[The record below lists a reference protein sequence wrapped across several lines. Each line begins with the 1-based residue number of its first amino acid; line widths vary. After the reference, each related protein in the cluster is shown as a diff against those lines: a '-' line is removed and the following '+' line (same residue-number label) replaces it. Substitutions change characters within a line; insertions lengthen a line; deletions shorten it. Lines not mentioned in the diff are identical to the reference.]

1 MKAFATHQRL
11 FKLMCI
17 WPLADDSSLWKKIL
31 ITVLGVTVVLSEVL
45 GLLASLV
52 FVAKYVTIDLEGSV
66 KTVFQIAAYI
76 NTTYVMF
83 IAFSRRQRIIKL
95 IKKFQRIYDA
105 SRLWLCRKRTYNKF
119 GLIFERLV
127 IEQIMVNLQ
136 WNIY

>member
-31 ITVLGVTVVLSEVL
+31 ITVLGVTVVFSEVL

-83 IAFSRRQRIIKL
+83 TAFSRRQRIIKL

-105 SRLWLCRKRTYNKF
+105 SRLWLCRERTYNKF